1 MSGKGSRPRPLTVS
15 KKQFDENFD
24 RIFGKREDPEE
35 DGYELLPD
43 VCDAQIEYIKI
54 TDEPLNIKKDS

>member
-35 DGYELLPD
+35 DEYELLPD
-43 VCDAQIEYIKI
+43 VCDAPIEYIKI
-54 TDEPLNIKKDS
+54 ADEPLNIKKDS